1 MLSAIGLVFPNSN
14 GPARWI
20 TYFEV
25 GLRTTSVTQAT
36 IAAVADAAL
45 DEPTTVVI
53 VTGHTGAEG
62 DPEANLALSRERAN
76 VIAKA
81 LRAAG
86 VPVDRIVQRGAGG
99 TMTPATESGD
109 GEASLVKRARRAEI
123 RLVER
128 RLLSSSL
135 AE

>member
-1 MLSAIGLVFPNSN
+1 MRTASA
-14 GPARWI
+14 
-20 TYFEV
+20 TE
-25 GLRTTSVTQAT
+25 AT

-62 DPEANLALSRERAN
+62 DPDANLALSHERAN
-76 VIAKA
+76 VIAEA

-86 VPVDRIVQRGAGG
+86 VPADRIFQRGAGG
-99 TMTPATESGD
+99 SMTPAAESGD

-128 RLLSSSL
+128 RLLSSPL